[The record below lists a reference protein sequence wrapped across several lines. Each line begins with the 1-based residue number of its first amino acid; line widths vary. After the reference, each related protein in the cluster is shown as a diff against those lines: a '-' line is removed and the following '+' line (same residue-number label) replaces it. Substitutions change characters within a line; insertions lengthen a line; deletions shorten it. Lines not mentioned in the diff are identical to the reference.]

1 MDWNNRSDRIHRLK
15 EKENFRTVVMPLAY
29 AGGGIALLALFWE
42 GVTMM
47 DGGKCTDAVW
57 IPAVFFLVLPILLSV
72 YRWLRGHYNKRLFA

>member
-1 MDWNNRSDRIHRLK
+1 M
-15 EKENFRTVVMPLAY
+15 VMPLAY
-29 AGGGIALLALFWE
+29 AGGGIALLALFWD